1 VDWSVDPDSKITLGM
16 HICSPRTV
24 YFVIVRWAT
33 VPPTTRPQPT
43 LTPLTHTA
51 SAVACVVCPPLH
63 HLVST
68 VEKLLFN
75 WKNVRVSVYF
85 KESRA
90 VYEALLVHQVTPL
103 PI

>member
-1 VDWSVDPDSKITLGM
+1 ML
-16 HICSPRTV
+16 
-24 YFVIVRWAT
+24 
-33 VPPTTRPQPT
+33 PTHRLLRHREVGHRSTHNQTTAR
-43 LTPLTHTA
+43 THTSHA
-51 SAVACVVCPPLH
+51 YRLLPVACVVCPLLH

-90 VYEALLVHQVTPL
+90 VYEALLVHQVTPI
-103 PI
+103 PIWRPT

>member
-1 VDWSVDPDSKITLGM
+1 
-16 HICSPRTV
+16 
-24 YFVIVRWAT
+24 
-33 VPPTTRPQPT
+33 
-43 LTPLTHTA
+43 
-51 SAVACVVCPPLH
+51 
-63 HLVST
+63 

>member
-1 VDWSVDPDSKITLGM
+1 MPS
-16 HICSPRTV
+16 C
-24 YFVIVRWAT
+24 
-33 VPPTTRPQPT
+33 
-43 LTPLTHTA
+43 
-51 SAVACVVCPPLH
+51 VAFCLLH